1 MNDDL
6 TALAVAMILWPFTLV
21 ILMAQSLGR

>member
-1 MNDDL
+1 MHDDL
-6 TALAVAMILWPFTLV
+6 TALILAMILWPFTIV

>member
-6 TALAVAMILWPFTLV
+6 TALILAMLLWPFTL
-21 ILMAQSLGR
+21 IALMAQSVGR